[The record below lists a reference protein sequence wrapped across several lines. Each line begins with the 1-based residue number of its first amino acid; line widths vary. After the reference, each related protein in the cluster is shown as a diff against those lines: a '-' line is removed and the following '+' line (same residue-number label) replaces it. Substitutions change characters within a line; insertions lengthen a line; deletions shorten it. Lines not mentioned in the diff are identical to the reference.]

1 MDAQSARGTPA
12 DTLPASHPP
21 VPVFAAALA
30 ILSWASSYPVVRLA
44 LQFLPPIPLAAARYA
59 LAALLALL
67 WVGWTRP
74 RLPRVQDLPRFAVCG
89 AIGISLYNILFN
101 VGEQTVSAGAASL
114 LISFSPL
121 IAALLAV
128 GIMGERLSVWGWVG
142 SLISFGGVILV
153 AQGQPGGLTFGSGA
167 ADVLGAAFSAAVYN
181 AVQKKLVA
189 VYGALATTAYVL
201 IIGAVLLTPWLPQAL
216 SSLQAAPV
224 SGWLLV
230 VQLAV
235 FPAILGY
242 GAWAHVVGRIG
253 VARSSGFIYL
263 LAPTTLLLAFLI
275 TAEVPDWRMLLG
287 GAIILAGV
295 ALMNTLGRIRPGQKQ
310 PASQSQ
316 KTPEV

>member
-1 MDAQSARGTPA
+1 MDAQPA
-12 DTLPASHPP
+12 PASPVHSLPASHPP

-30 ILSWASSYPVVRLA
+30 ILSWASAYPVVRLA
-44 LQFLPPIPLAAARYA
+44 LQVLPPIPLAAARYA
-59 LAALLALL
+59 LAAVIALV
-67 WVGWTRP
+67 WAGWTRP
-74 RLPRVQDLPRFAVCG
+74 RLPRVQDLPRFVVCG
-89 AIGISLYNILFN
+89 AVGISLYNILFN
-101 VGEQTVSAGAASL
+101 LGEQTVSAGAAGL

-128 GIMGERLSVWGWVG
+128 GVMGERLSVWGWVG
-142 SLISFGGVILV
+142 SLVSFCGVVLV

-201 IIGAVLLTPWLPQAL
+201 IIGAVLLIPWLPQAVQ
-216 SSLQAAPV
+216 SLQTAPV
-224 SGWLLV
+224 TGWILV

-242 GAWAHVVGRIG
+242 AAWAHVVGRIG

-263 LAPTTLLLAFLI
+263 LSPATLLLAFLI
-275 TAEVPDWRMLLG
+275 TAEVPSLRMLVG

-295 ALMNTLGRIRPGQKQ
+295 GLMNTLGRVRP
-310 PASQSQ
+310 PVVPQ

>member
-1 MDAQSARGTPA
+1 MDAQPA
-12 DTLPASHPP
+12 PASPVHSLTASYPP

-30 ILSWASSYPVVRLA
+30 ILSWASAYPVVRLA
-44 LQFLPPIPLAAARYA
+44 LQFLPPVPLAAARYA
-59 LAALLALL
+59 LAAVIALA
-67 WVGWTRP
+67 WVAWTRP
-74 RLPRVQDLPRFAVCG
+74 QLPRVQDFPRFAVCG

-101 VGEQTVSAGAASL
+101 IGEQTVSAGAASL

-121 IAALLAV
+121 IAACIAV
-128 GIMGERLSVWGWVG
+128 VMMGERLSVWGWAG
-142 SLISFGGVILV
+142 SLLSFCGVVLV

-167 ADVLGAAFSAAVYN
+167 ADVLGAALSAAVYN
-181 AVQKKLVA
+181 AVQKKLVV

-201 IIGAVLLTPWLPQAL
+201 IVGAILLTPWLPQAVR
-216 SSLQAAPV
+216 SLHAAPV
-224 SGWLLV
+224 TGWVLV

-253 VARSSGFIYL
+253 VARSSGLIYL
-263 LAPTTLLLAFLI
+263 LSPATLLLAFLI
-275 TAEVPDWRMLLG
+275 TAEVPSLRMLAG

-295 ALMNTLGRIRPGQKQ
+295 GLMNTLGRAKAGRQI
-310 PASQSQ
+310 Q

>member
-1 MDAQSARGTPA
+1 
-12 DTLPASHPP
+12 
-21 VPVFAAALA
+21 
-30 ILSWASSYPVVRLA
+30 VVRLA

-201 IIGAVLLTPWLPQAL
+201 IIGAVLLTPWLQQAL

-295 ALMNTLGRIRPGQKQ
+295 ALMNTLGRVRPGQK
-310 PASQSQ
+310 
-316 KTPEV
+316 

>member
-1 MDAQSARGTPA
+1 MDAQPA
-12 DTLPASHPP
+12 PVAPVHSLPASHPP

-30 ILSWASSYPVVRLA
+30 ILSWASAYPVVRLA
-44 LQFLPPIPLAAARYA
+44 LQVLPPIPLAAARYA
-59 LAALLALL
+59 LAAVIALV

-74 RLPRVQDLPRFAVCG
+74 RLPRVQDLPRFVVCG

-101 VGEQTVSAGAASL
+101 LGEQTVSAGAASL

-128 GIMGERLSVWGWVG
+128 GVMGERLSVWGWVG
-142 SLISFGGVILV
+142 SLVSFCGVVLV

-201 IIGAVLLTPWLPQAL
+201 IIGAVLLTPWLPQAVQ
-216 SSLQAAPV
+216 SLQTAPV
-224 SGWLLV
+224 TGWILV

-242 GAWAHVVGRIG
+242 AAWAHVVGRIG

-263 LAPTTLLLAFLI
+263 LSPATLLLAFLI
-275 TAEVPDWRMLLG
+275 TAEVPSLRMLVG

-295 ALMNTLGRIRPGQKQ
+295 GLMNTLGRVRP
-310 PASQSQ
+310 PAVPQ

>member
-1 MDAQSARGTPA
+1 MDAQPA
-12 DTLPASHPP
+12 PASSVHSLPASHPP
-21 VPVFAAALA
+21 VPVFVAALA
-30 ILSWASSYPVVRLA
+30 ILSWASAYPVVRLA
-44 LQFLPPIPLAAARYA
+44 LQVLPPIPLAAARYA
-59 LAALLALL
+59 LAAVIALV

-74 RLPRVQDLPRFAVCG
+74 RLPRVQDLPRFVVCG

-101 VGEQTVSAGAASL
+101 LGEQTVSAGAASL

-128 GIMGERLSVWGWVG
+128 GVMGERLSVWGWMG
-142 SLISFGGVILV
+142 SLVSFCGVVLV

-201 IIGAVLLTPWLPQAL
+201 IIGAVLLIPWLPQAVQ
-216 SSLQAAPV
+216 SLQTAPV
-224 SGWLLV
+224 TGWILV

-242 GAWAHVVGRIG
+242 AAWAHVVGRIG

-263 LAPTTLLLAFLI
+263 LSPATLLLAFLI
-275 TAEVPDWRMLLG
+275 TAEVPSLRMLVG

-295 ALMNTLGRIRPGQKQ
+295 GLMNTLGRVRPSAGQ
-310 PASQSQ
+310 Q

>member
-1 MDAQSARGTPA
+1 MDAQPA
-12 DTLPASHPP
+12 PASPVHSLPASHPP

-30 ILSWASSYPVVRLA
+30 ILSWASAYPVVRLA
-44 LQFLPPIPLAAARYA
+44 LQVLPPVPLAAARYA
-59 LAALLALL
+59 LAAVIALA

-74 RLPRVQDLPRFAVCG
+74 RLPRVQDLPRFVVCG
-89 AIGISLYNILFN
+89 AVGISLYNILFN
-101 VGEQTVSAGAASL
+101 LGEQTVSAGAASL

-128 GIMGERLSVWGWVG
+128 GVMGERLSVWGWVG
-142 SLISFGGVILV
+142 SLVSFCGVVLV
-153 AQGQPGGLTFGSGA
+153 AEGQPGGLTFGSGA

-201 IIGAVLLTPWLPQAL
+201 IIGAVLLTPWLPQAVQ
-216 SSLQAAPV
+216 SLQTAPV
-224 SGWLLV
+224 TGWILV

-242 GAWAHVVGRIG
+242 AAWAHVVGRIG

-263 LAPTTLLLAFLI
+263 LSPATLLLAFLI
-275 TAEVPDWRMLLG
+275 TAEVPSLRMLVG

-295 ALMNTLGRIRPGQKQ
+295 GLMNTLGRVRP
-310 PASQSQ
+310 PAFQQ

>member
-1 MDAQSARGTPA
+1 MDAQSAPGTPA
-12 DTLPASHPP
+12 DVLPASHPP

-167 ADVLGAAFSAAVYN
+167 VDVLGAAFSAAVYN

-189 VYGALATTAYVL
+189 GYGALATTAYVL

-263 LAPTTLLLAFLI
+263 LAPTTVLLAFLI
-275 TAEVPDWRMLLG
+275 TAEVPDLRMLLG

-295 ALMNTLGRIRPGQKQ
+295 ALMNTLGRIKPGQK
-310 PASQSQ
+310 
-316 KTPEV
+316 

>member
-1 MDAQSARGTPA
+1 MDAQSAPGTPA

-128 GIMGERLSVWGWVG
+128 GVMGERLSVWGWVG

-181 AVQKKLVA
+181 AVQKKLVSG
-189 VYGALATTAYVL
+189 YGALATTAYVL

-216 SSLQAAPV
+216 SRLQAAPV

-230 VQLAV
+230 VLLAV

-295 ALMNTLGRIRPGQKQ
+295 ALMNTLGRIRPGQK
-310 PASQSQ
+310 
-316 KTPEV
+316 

>member
-1 MDAQSARGTPA
+1 MDAQPA
-12 DTLPASHPP
+12 PAAPVHSLPASHPP

-30 ILSWASSYPVVRLA
+30 ILSWASAYPVVRLA
-44 LQFLPPIPLAAARYA
+44 LQVLPPIPLAAVRYA
-59 LAALLALL
+59 LAAVIALV

-74 RLPRVQDLPRFAVCG
+74 RLPRVQDLPRFVVCG

-101 VGEQTVSAGAASL
+101 LGEQTVSAGAASL

-128 GIMGERLSVWGWVG
+128 GVMGERLSVWGWVG
-142 SLISFGGVILV
+142 SLVSFCGVVVV

-201 IIGAVLLTPWLPQAL
+201 IIGAVLLTPWLPQAVQ
-216 SSLQAAPV
+216 SLQTAPV
-224 SGWLLV
+224 TGWILV

-263 LAPTTLLLAFLI
+263 LSPATLLLAFLI
-275 TAEVPDWRMLLG
+275 TAEVPSLRMLVG

-295 ALMNTLGRIRPGQKQ
+295 GLMNTLGRVRP
-310 PASQSQ
+310 PAVQQ